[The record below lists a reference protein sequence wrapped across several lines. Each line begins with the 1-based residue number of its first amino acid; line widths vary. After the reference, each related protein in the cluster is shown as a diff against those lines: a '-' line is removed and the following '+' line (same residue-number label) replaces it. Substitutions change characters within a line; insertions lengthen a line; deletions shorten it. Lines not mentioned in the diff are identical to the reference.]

1 MLIILIKAY
10 IKRFQVSLEEKNGFW
25 LGFFALLMLTAWYF
39 QGLYTSPNGFMG
51 VNGDG
56 YKNYATIEYHVKNDA
71 SYHRFEGMN
80 YPYDEHLA
88 FADAQPILANAIKF
102 FSTHFIDISDH
113 TRAIIHTFLLLSVLF
128 CFLFIYLIFRQL
140 NQKKHFASLAACGI
154 TFLSPQLARWEE
166 HYALGYLFV
175 LPALIYFLLLFHKKN
190 DFHYSFLIGFLTIF
204 AAQIHLYYLGIIVLF
219 VSSFHFWRTG
229 FNPLHWRTG
238 FNPFIIE
245 RVKTRS
251 PVHFAIQI
259 LLPVAFIAFYW
270 LKIGDK
276 ITDRPSVPGGFLTYK
291 ALWQGLFNHQN
302 SFVFNIIQ
310 WKTPYIFSLMENV
323 VYLGIAVFLGGIF
336 LMIKK
341 IKSIQKNK
349 LDSKNIFL
357 GSLEES
363 PLPLL
368 LLTSLPLFLL
378 ALGLPFIISDWEK
391 YLEWTGP
398 LQQFRGVGRF
408 AWVFFYLI
416 NIFIFVAIGN
426 YEGRFKTWI
435 QSFFLLILLL
445 DAAYLHRKPMSVLP
459 HNFFSKNIQVF
470 GNQKNIDWKKYQA
483 ILPLPYFQIGSE
495 QFDIAAEKETLPYIF
510 YFCIEKKLP
519 CMGAQMSRTSF
530 EQMYRLQRFA
540 TAQNEEKPLLLND
553 LKAGKPILIIQN
565 KKAFEKDTLFKSW
578 NHFDVHYLAENEFL
592 RFYES
597 NLEWKGETKTDTLP
611 IVATKRLLLHE
622 ENIVFNGNLEGQKAN
637 QSNILSFDWL
647 CSEQSQPLLE
657 YQIRE
662 LDAKTGAQLHFLHY
676 GCRYFRTGMKNNHF
690 VSCEI
695 PFESWH
701 ADSKVE
707 VKLFYRKANKNV
719 PLVLKNFAI
728 RN

>member
-1 MLIILIKAY
+1 MLIVSIKTY
-10 IKRFQVSLEEKNGFW
+10 IKRLQVSLEEKNGFW
-25 LGFFALLMLTAWYF
+25 LGFFALLMLMAWYF
-39 QGLYTSPNGFMG
+39 QGLLIFPNGFMG
-51 VNGDG
+51 ISGDG

-102 FSTHFIDISDH
+102 FSTHFIDVADH

-128 CFLFIYLIFRQL
+128 CFLFIYLIFRLL

-175 LPALIYFLLLFHKKN
+175 LPALIYFLLLFHKKD
-190 DFHYSFLIGFLTIF
+190 DFRYSFLIGFLTIF
-204 AAQIHLYYLGIIVLF
+204 AAQIHLYYFGIIVLF

-229 FNPLHWRTG
+229 FNP
-238 FNPFIIE
+238 FIIE

-251 PVHFAIQI
+251 PEMNKRVKTRSPVHFAVQI
-259 LLPVAFIAFYW
+259 ILPVAFIAFYW

-302 SFVFNIIQ
+302 SFVFNFIQ

-336 LMIKK
+336 LTIKK
-341 IKSIQKNK
+341 IDRRLNS
-349 LDSKNIFL
+349 S
-357 GSLEES
+357 
-363 PLPLL
+363 LL
-368 LLTSLPLFLL
+368 LLLLASLPLFLL

-416 NIFIFVAIGN
+416 NIFVFVAIGN

-445 DAAYLHRKPMSVLP
+445 DAAYLHRKPMSILP
-459 HNFFSKNIQVF
+459 HDFFSKNIQVF
-470 GNQKNIDWKKYQA
+470 ENQKNIDWKKYQA

-495 QFDIAAEKETLPYIF
+495 QFDIAAEKETLPYVF
-510 YFCIEKKLP
+510 HFCIEKKLP

-540 TAQNEEKPLLLND
+540 TVQNEEKPLLLDD
-553 LKAGKPILIIQN
+553 LKTGKPILIIQN
-565 KKAFEKDTLFKSW
+565 KKAFEKDTIYKSW
-578 NHFDVHYLAENEFL
+578 NHFDVKYLAENEFL

-597 NLEWKGETKTDTLP
+597 NLTWENQINADTLP
-611 IVATKRLLLHE
+611 DFATKRLLLHE

-637 QSNILSFDWL
+637 QNHILSFDWL

-676 GCRYFRTGMKNNHF
+676 GCRYFRTDMKNNHF

-695 PFESWH
+695 PFETWH
-701 ADSKVE
+701 TDSKVE

-728 RN
+728 SN